1 MKKTILLLSIAAIAL
16 VGCVNPVP
24 SDKLTFDLI
33 KGTGTLV
40 ARQDRNLED
49 FNLEKEMH
57 TVVNG
62 VGVTNIVR
70 VKLGKFGA
78 KNNADVINSSYE
90 GQAKVIS
97 GLNESLD
104 KITKLVEKLGANIAA
119 PGAGALIK

>member
-1 MKKTILLLSIAAIAL
+1 MKKTILLLSLAAIAL

-24 SDKLTFDLI
+24 ADKLTFDLI
-33 KGTGTLV
+33 KGAGTLV

-49 FNLEKEMH
+49 FNLEKESRSAA
-57 TVVNG
+57 G
-62 VGVTNIVR
+62 TNIVR

-97 GLNESLD
+97 GLNDSLD
-104 KITKLVEKLGANIAA
+104 KISKIVEKLSANAVA
-119 PGAGALIK
+119 PGSGALVPK